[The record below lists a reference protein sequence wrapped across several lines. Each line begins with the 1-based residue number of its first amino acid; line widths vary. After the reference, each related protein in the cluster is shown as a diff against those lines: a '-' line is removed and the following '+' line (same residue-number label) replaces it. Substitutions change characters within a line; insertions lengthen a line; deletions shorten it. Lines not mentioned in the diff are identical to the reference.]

1 MNTGIGIRRED
12 KNQWERRTPLVP
24 EDIAKLNKEYGLHFV
39 VQPSSI
45 RAFSAEEFL
54 EVGAAV
60 QEDLSPCS
68 CVFAVKEIPKELFH
82 RGTTY
87 VFFAHVMKGQQYNM
101 PMLKKMMALKCQ
113 LIDYEAIKDSDGRR
127 LIFFGRHAG
136 LAGILDTMWAFGQ
149 RLAWED
155 ISTPLQDLK
164 QAYQYP
170 DLDDA
175 RQQYAEIGK
184 RIRSEGLPEKLC
196 PMIVGIAGYGNVS
209 RGAQEIF
216 DLLPVTAIEPEQ
228 LHKLLKNGPVDCHTF
243 YKVIFKEEHQVKP
256 VSPKHRFN
264 LNDYYQ
270 HPEKYHS
277 KFGEYLPY
285 LTVLVN
291 ANYWESRYPRLVTKA
306 ALKELYSGTSKPR
319 LRMIG
324 DLACDVDGSIE
335 CNTHITDPGDPVYVY
350 NPFTGA
356 TNPGVGGVGP
366 VVLAV
371 DNLPCEIP
379 RLSSRDFSTALAPF
393 VPAVAD
399 ADYSVPFEECH
410 LPMEIKNAMILYHGE
425 LTPRFK
431 HLEKYL

>member
-1 MNTGIGIRRED
+1 MDTVIGIRRED

-24 EDIAKLNKEYGLHFV
+24 EDLAKLIQEYGLRV
-39 VQPSSI
+39 LVQSSPI
-45 RAFSAEEFL
+45 RAFSVDEFL
-54 EVGAAV
+54 AVGATV

-68 CVFAVKEIPKELFH
+68 CVFAVKEIPKELFQ

-113 LIDYEAIKDSDGRR
+113 LIDYEGIKDSIGRR

-155 ISTPLQDLK
+155 LTTPFQELK
-164 QAYQYP
+164 QAHQYP
-170 DLDDA
+170 SLDDA
-175 RQQYAEIGK
+175 KQQYSDIGK
-184 RIRSEGLPEKLC
+184 RIKSEGLPAKLC
-196 PMIVGIAGYGNVS
+196 PVIVGIAGYGNVS

-216 DLLPVTAIEPEQ
+216 DLLPVTPIEVEQ
-228 LHKLLKNGPVDCHTF
+228 IPKLLKNGPVDCHTL
-243 YKVIFKEEHQVKP
+243 YKVIFKEEHLVKP
-256 VSPKHRFN
+256 VSPKHRFD
-264 LNDYYQ
+264 LGDYYQ
-270 HPEKYHS
+270 HPEKYRS
-277 KFGEYLPY
+277 KFEEYLPY

-291 ANYWESRYPRLVTKA
+291 ANYWESRYPRLVTKT

-350 NPFTGA
+350 NPFTGESSQ
-356 TNPGVGGVGP
+356 GVGGVGP
-366 VVLAV
+366 VILAV

-379 RLSSRDFSTALAPF
+379 QVSSHDFSKALTPF
-393 VPAVAD
+393 VPAIAG
-399 ADYSVPFEECH
+399 ADYSVPFDQCH
-410 LPMEIKNAMILYHGE
+410 LPDEIKNAMILYHGE